1 MHEFCTSFCATFPRE
16 IRDLVYLHVLPETL
30 NDRYAKD
37 CMPVL
42 WAKLSSDLRAN
53 FRRCIQDAAFNQM
66 LFELGQMF
74 LKRLQ
79 HLFGKHSTL
88 KHQQFFRDQF
98 LYADVAPCPDIR
110 QIVLELDSDSEGFRD
125 YRRGPMCY
133 ALDALA
139 ACTFGRCELLIN
151 ITNTKCSY
159 ISYQESLYQGLWA
172 ALWELRGRGLSIT
185 MAFGTLTFK
194 VSATFAEKEKADS
207 KNWDMFGCRLDDWLI
222 VSKILN
228 LKIHGLI
235 PS

>member
-1 MHEFCTSFCATFPRE
+1 MHDLCDRFCYILPRE

-42 WAKLSSDLRAN
+42 WAKLSPDLRGN

-79 HLFGKHSTL
+79 YRFGKHSTL
-88 KHQQFFRDQF
+88 KHQQFFREQF
-98 LYADVAPCPDIR
+98 LYADVAPCPKIR
-110 QIVLELDSDSEGFRD
+110 EIVLELDSKSVGFR
-125 YRRGPMCY
+125 RSPLCY

-139 ACTFGRCELLIN
+139 ACTFGRCKLLIN

-159 ISYQESLYQGLWA
+159 ISCRKSLYQGLHA
-172 ALWELRGRGLSIT
+172 ALWNLQGRGLSIT
-185 MAFGTLTFK
+185 MAFL
-194 VSATFAEKEKADS
+194 
-207 KNWDMFGCRLDDWLI
+207 GCRLEGWLY

-235 PS
+235 RRRIWRNIGQTTATSPSVRNRAGTER